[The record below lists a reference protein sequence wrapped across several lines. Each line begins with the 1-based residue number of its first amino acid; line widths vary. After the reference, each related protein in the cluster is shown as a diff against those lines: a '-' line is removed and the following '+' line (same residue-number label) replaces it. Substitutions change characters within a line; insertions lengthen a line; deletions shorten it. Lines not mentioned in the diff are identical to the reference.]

1 MIPLSRT
8 DVEQRVPPYLDRL
21 HGLFDDMD
29 TAYAVI
35 AGHHGFHCTGCDDN
49 CCRSRFY
56 HHTLLE
62 YHYLLNGLAQQ
73 PPTCQQDIRNRAER
87 VVAARPDER
96 PMCPLN
102 LDGHCRLYRFRP
114 MICRLHGL
122 AYEFTG
128 PDNQVRYGPGCDEFT
143 LCAGNNPDPRLDRT
157 PFYHRMARLEKELRG
172 QTRFNERI
180 RMTVAQ
186 IILDA
191 PATGAHP
198 GLDGEE
204 RRGRNK

>member
-1 MIPLSRT
+1 MPLSRT
-8 DVEQRVPPYLDRL
+8 DVDHRVYPPYLDRL
-21 HGLFDDMD
+21 HALFDDMD

-35 AGHHGFHCTGCDDN
+35 AEHHGFHCAGCEDN

-62 YHYLLNGLAQQ
+62 YLFLRKGFTQQ
-73 PPTCQQDIRNRAER
+73 SPACRQDIRKRAKR
-87 VVAARPDER
+87 VINAEPDAR

-102 LDGHCRLYRFRP
+102 LDGRCRLYRFRP

-128 PDNQVRYGPGCDEFT
+128 PDNQVRSGPGCDEFT
-143 LCAGNNPDPRLDRT
+143 HGTEGNPDTRLDRT
-157 PFYHRMARLEKELRG
+157 TFYHRMARLEKELRG
-172 QTRFNERI
+172 QTGFTERI

-186 IILDA
+186 IIFHA
-191 PATGAHP
+191 PDLTARP
-198 GLDGEE
+198 
-204 RRGRNK
+204 GRNNPEESDRNK